1 MLRDYQERAVDT
13 SWTQACSG
21 QRPIIVSPTGSG
33 KTYCAGALVAK
44 ARAEHMRALVLT
56 PRREILKQTIEK
68 VSLFGVP
75 PQEIGVIMGSDTHG
89 LYRPIQIASWNTL
102 VRRAARSDACLPLA
116 DLLVI
121 DEAHLSLSVKL
132 KDRVLD
138 YYAEKNTLIIGMSA
152 TPARRSGYG
161 LGDFFTS
168 LVRTLSVQEL
178 IDRGDLVPGSYWTG
192 SLPDMAKV
200 AVSKGD
206 YVMTQASEQ
215 CRRPT
220 LVGDVVQNWLRLAG
234 GRHTITF
241 CCDIAH
247 AHALAERFVREGV
260 SACVITDKTPQEER
274 DTLMEQFRSQEIQV
288 LCNVQIASY
297 GFDCPSVDCIV
308 MARPTKSLVLHLQ
321 MLGRGLRSHE
331 GKNDCLVL
339 DHAGNVLHH
348 GMAEDGQYW
357 SLETGKRVQDRQA
370 EKKQSKP
377 IECADCHYLFTGS
390 RECPKC
396 HWQIPVPKRDV
407 KHVEADLVRITK
419 QLRESFEYR
428 RAFYLELCA
437 IRDQRG
443 YKPGWSKINF
453 KEKFDNWPQRNWDYL
468 YDELKPVEPSPGT
481 LRWVKSRMI
490 RFAKRT
496 GRNEYSSA

>member
-1 MLRDYQERAVDT
+1 MLRDYQSKAVDT
-13 SWTQACSG
+13 SWAQACSG
-21 QRPIIVSPTGSG
+21 QRPIIVSPTGAG
-33 KTYCAGALVAK
+33 KTYIAAALVAQ
-44 ARAEHMRALVLT
+44 ARSNHMRVLVLT

-68 VSLFGVP
+68 VELFGVP
-75 PQEIGVIMGSDTHG
+75 PQETGVIMGADTFG
-89 LYRPIQIASWNTL
+89 IYRPVQIASWSTL
-102 VRRAARSDACLPLA
+102 VRRAARSDACSPIA
-116 DLLVI
+116 DLVI
-121 DEAHLSLSVKL
+121 VDEAHLALSK
-132 KDRVLD
+132 KHKERVLD
-138 YYAEKNTLIIGMSA
+138 YYAEKNTLIIGMTA

-178 IDRGDLVPGSYWTG
+178 IDRGNLVPGSYWTG

-220 LVGDVVQNWLRLAG
+220 LVGDVVLNWLRLAG

-247 AHALAERFVREGV
+247 AHALGERFVREGV
-260 SACVITDKTPQEER
+260 SACVITDKTPQDER

-308 MARPTKSLVLHLQ
+308 LARPTKSLVLHLQ
-321 MLGRGLRSHE
+321 MLGRGLRAHI
-331 GKNDCLVL
+331 GKNDCCVL
-339 DHAGNVLHH
+339 DHAGNVLEH
-348 GMAEDGQYW
+348 GMAEEGQFW

-370 EKKQSKP
+370 QKRKSEPITCGNVDCGRIFQS
-377 IECADCHYLFTGS
+377 S
-390 RECPKC
+390 RTCPTC
-396 HWQIPVPKRDV
+396 GWEIPVPKRDV
-407 KHVEADLVRITK
+407 KHVDADLVRITK
-419 QLRESFEYR
+419 QRRESFEYR
-428 RAFYLELCA
+428 RSFYLELCA
-437 IRDQRG
+437 IRDQRN

-453 KEKFDNWPQRNWDYL
+453 KEKFDVWPTQNWDFL
-468 YDELKPVEPSPGT
+468 YNEQAPIEPSPET
-481 LRWVKSRMI
+481 LRWVTSCMI
-490 RFAKRT
+490 RFAKRRKH
-496 GRNEYSSA
+496 G